1 MELTAVRRTKSL
13 FTQIRSDML
22 NIPDLS
28 VRNGPFPVTDD
39 LAANE
44 FLFSFVIN
52 ADKIDSIVF
61 LAMTLN
67 EILIVR
73 EKLLADLDAIEMLD
87 QLEAFK
93 LAHLTRKGTI
103 AAMFDEL
110 RTVSK
115 GEKPQAG
122 KELNALRQSVE
133 ERFKEKEEALFAK
146 AGKHKGAASI
156 DLTMPARTVPVTSS
170 GHEHPLMKTLNEM
183 ISIFERMGF
192 AVEYGP
198 EIEDDEH
205 NFGKL
210 NFAADHPA
218 RDMQDT
224 FFVKSSPGAAGAG
237 TAPLLLRTHTSP
249 VQIRLMERQK
259 PPIRAIMP
267 GRVYRNEA
275 VSARSAAAFFQLEGL
290 VIDKGVSMADLK
302 GVLLSFAR
310 QFFGSDVKIRLRPSF
325 FPFTEPSAE
334 VDVSCYI
341 CGGKGCRVCKDSGW
355 LEILGA
361 GMVHPN
367 VLANCGIDSEVYTG
381 YAFGFGIDRTA
392 MMKFGV
398 SDIRDFFENDYRFLE
413 QF

>member
-1 MELTAVRRTKSL
+1 
-13 FTQIRSDML
+13 
-22 NIPDLS
+22 
-28 VRNGPFPVTDD
+28 
-39 LAANE
+39 
-44 FLFSFVIN
+44 
-52 ADKIDSIVF
+52 
-61 LAMTLN
+61 MTLN
-67 EILIVR
+67 EISIIR
-73 EKLLADLDAIEMLD
+73 ENLLGELDTIPSADL
-87 QLEAFK
+87 LEAFK

-103 AAMFDEL
+103 AALFDRL
-110 RTVSK
+110 REVPK
-115 GEKPQAG
+115 EEKPLAG

-133 ERFKEKEEALFAK
+133 ERFKEKEELLG
-146 AGKHKGAASI
+146 AGKAAAEGGTRH
-156 DLTMPARTVPVTSS
+156 DLTMPGRPIPVMEP
-170 GHEHPLMKTLNEM
+170 GHEHPLMKTLGEM

-198 EIEDDEH
+198 EVEDDEH

-210 NFAADHPA
+210 NFAPDHPA

-224 FFVKSSPGAAGAG
+224 FFVKPHPDWTWQSPEQH
-237 TAPLLLRTHTSP
+237 LVLRTHTSP

-275 VSARSAAAFFQLEGL
+275 ISARSGVAFFQLEGL
-290 VIDKGVSMADLK
+290 VIDRGVSMADLK

-310 QFFGSDVKIRLRPSF
+310 QSFGSDARIRLRPSF

-341 CGGKGCRVCKDSGW
+341 CDGKGCRVCKQSGW
-355 LEILGA
+355 LEILGS

-367 VLANCGIDSEVYTG
+367 VLAACGIDPEIYTG
-381 YAFGFGIDRTA
+381 YAFGLGIDRTA
-392 MMKFGV
+392 MMRYGV

>member
-1 MELTAVRRTKSL
+1 MIT
-13 FTQIRSDML
+13 
-22 NIPDLS
+22 
-28 VRNGPFPVTDD
+28 
-39 LAANE
+39 
-44 FLFSFVIN
+44 
-52 ADKIDSIVF
+52 
-61 LAMTLN
+61 
-67 EILIVR
+67 VR
-73 EKLLADLDAIEMLD
+73 EKLLADLDAIGAAD
-87 QLEAFK
+87 QLESYK

-103 AAMFDEL
+103 AAMFDDL
-110 RTVSK
+110 RSVSK
-115 GEKPQAG
+115 EEKPIAG
-122 KELNALRQSVE
+122 KELNSLRQQIE
-133 ERFKEKEEALFAK
+133 ERFKEKEALYLGG
-146 AGKHKGAASI
+146 AGPGALSGI
-156 DLTMPARTVPVTSS
+156 DLTMPARAVSVSAA

-183 ISIFERMGF
+183 VSIFERMGF

-198 EIEDDEH
+198 EVEDDEH

-210 NFAADHPA
+210 NFAPDHPA

-224 FFVKSSPGAAGAG
+224 FFVKSSAGADG
-237 TAPLLLRTHTSP
+237 APLLLRTHTSP

-275 VSARSAAAFFQLEGL
+275 ISARSGVAFFMMEGL
-290 VIDKGVSMADLK
+290 VVGPGVSMADLK

-310 QFFGSDVKIRLRPSF
+310 QFFGSDAKIRLRPSF

-341 CGGKGCRVCKDSGW
+341 CGGKGCRVCKNSGW

-367 VLANCGIDSEVYTG
+367 VLKACNIDPEIYTG
-381 YAFGFGIDRTA
+381 YAFGIGIDRTA
-392 MMKFGV
+392 MMRYGV
-398 SDIRDFFENDYRFLE
+398 SDIRDFFENDLRFLE

>member
-1 MELTAVRRTKSL
+1 
-13 FTQIRSDML
+13 
-22 NIPDLS
+22 
-28 VRNGPFPVTDD
+28 
-39 LAANE
+39 
-44 FLFSFVIN
+44 
-52 ADKIDSIVF
+52 
-61 LAMTLN
+61 MTLI
-67 EILIVR
+67 EIQNVR
-73 EKLLADLDAIEMLD
+73 EKLLADLDAISGAPE
-87 QLEAFK
+87 LEAFK

-110 RTVSK
+110 RSVSK
-115 GEKPQAG
+115 EEKPQAG
-122 KELNALRQSVE
+122 KELNTLRQSVE
-133 ERFKEKEEALFAK
+133 ARFKEREEEL
-146 AGKHKGAASI
+146 GATGGHEEHGRL
-156 DLTMPARTVPVTSS
+156 DLTMPARPVSVSTP

-183 ISIFERMGF
+183 IAIFERMGF
-192 AVEYGP
+192 AVENGP

-210 NFAADHPA
+210 NFPPDHPA

-224 FFVKSSPGAAGAG
+224 FFVKPTPDWTPTSKDQ
-237 TAPLLLRTHTSP
+237 PLLLRTHTSP
-249 VQIRLMERQK
+249 VQIRLMERQR

-275 VSARSAAAFFQLEGL
+275 ASARSAVAFFQLEGL
-290 VIDKGVSMADLK
+290 VVDKGVSMADLK

-310 QFFGSDVKIRLRPSF
+310 QFFGSDAKIRLRPSF

-341 CGGKGCRVCKDSGW
+341 CGGKGCRVCKNSGW
-355 LEILGA
+355 LEILGS

-367 VLANCGIDSEVYTG
+367 VLSACGIDPEIYTG
-381 YAFGFGIDRTA
+381 YAFGLGIDRTA
-392 MMKFGV
+392 MMRYGV